1 MTGPGDHSQKEMIF
15 VTSVQDLLFSA
26 FQTHAD
32 RKAMADPDG
41 EGSITYASLYDQAS
55 RVAGYLQSKGLQAG
69 EFVVIALSRSSLY
82 IVAETACLLFGYGAV
97 LMDAAYP
104 EERIAYAARNSNAKL
119 IIDELLMA
127 EMLACPHQAQYRPVP
142 AFCPAVVIYTSGSTG
157 NPKGILHDQ
166 ASLGSAILRYQAL
179 LKTSVDDTE
188 GILSSFTFIVGCIA
202 FLNPLCAGASV
213 TIIPRDVIGNPLA
226 LAAFIDRMHIS
237 QLFMPPSVLKLF
249 KPVGNSLRVV
259 TTGSERV
266 SGVGPD
272 DFAIFNLYGMSE
284 TCAAVTAFPI
294 DKAYA
299 NTPIGRAMEGC
310 AVYLLDEN
318 GQKADEGEICV
329 AGHLMTGY
337 IGMPEKTAEVKVKNP
352 FFAEDGHETL
362 IRTGDLGKLDE
373 NGNII
378 YVNRRDWMMKIN
390 GQRVEPGEIEAVIKE
405 IPQIANAAVKGFTN
419 ANNHSYLCAY
429 YVIKG
434 DIQEGEIRLAI
445 SKRLPHYMMPA
456 HFIRLDA
463 MPLNANSKLDR
474 LALLAP
480 DAAQFSSDYAAPTN
494 EMEERLCSVMAD
506 VLGIERVG
514 IHDDFF
520 QLGGDSIGCMSVIA
534 EMDDPRIGTKLIYTG
549 RTPAAIAAGMA
560 AQEPADEDKLNQ
572 LALAMDQPL
581 IPYQTYYL
589 DYQLYSP
596 RLVVTNLPFVCCAP
610 RERLD
615 AQALKQAVD
624 RVTHHFAIFGTVFL
638 FNEANELVQRYCP
651 ERTPSIE
658 VVETSEAEYHAEI
671 KKAFFKPFRMLNN
684 ILWRG
689 QIVVT
694 EANVYLMLDFNHAI
708 SDGTMAMRTF
718 QQIFETLHGRELQKD
733 YYYLFLQRY
742 ARFMETEE
750 GQAELDF
757 VRKLYTGDWS
767 KFPQPDFDARENSNR
782 RIVLMSSHTSQAY
795 QTAAARRKLSLGTA
809 LVTAGQLALSRFNQ
823 QKRVAVEWIY
833 NGRNEPWKNDLIGI
847 TICGIPATMDF
858 DKCAEMDAILDEAR
872 RQNAWGLRYAE
883 HSYALRD
890 MSPARNECLKIV
902 YEHGI
907 NIPDNIPEWFQIE
920 ADTDHFT
927 GMLGL
932 FQIIIFEGAP
942 DAPLTLI
949 ATYQGSRYR
958 EESAR
963 KMLVEFEKALN
974 ELLDS
979 SAANC

>member
-1 MTGPGDHSQKEMIF
+1 MTSIQE
-15 VTSVQDLLFSA
+15 LLFSA
-26 FQTHAD
+26 FQTHAE
-32 RKAMADPDG
+32 RIALIDPDG
-41 EGSITYASLYDQAS
+41 KDSMTYAALYDQAS
-55 RVAGYLQSKGLQAG
+55 RVAGYLQSKGLQMG
-69 EFVVIALSRSSLY
+69 EYVVIALSRSSRY

-104 EERIAYAARNSNAKL
+104 EERIAYAAKNSNAKL
-119 IIDELLMA
+119 MIDESLMA
-127 EMLACPHQAQYRPVP
+127 EMLAYPHPAQYRPVP
-142 AFCPAVVIYTSGSTG
+142 ASCPAVVIYTSGSTG

-166 ASLGSAILRYQAL
+166 ASMGGAILRYQAL
-179 LKTSVDDTE
+179 LKTSAEDTE
-188 GILSSFTFIVGCIA
+188 GILSPFTFIAGCIV
-202 FLNPLCAGASV
+202 FLNPLCTGASV

-237 QLFMPPSVLKLF
+237 QLFVPPSVLKLF
-249 KPVGNSLRVV
+249 KPEGNSLRMV

-266 SGVGPD
+266 SGVASGD
-272 DFAIFNLYGMSE
+272 YAIYNLYGMSE

-337 IGMPEKTAEVKVKNP
+337 IGMPEKTAEVKIKNP
-352 FFAEDGHETL
+352 FFAEDGYETL

-373 NGNII
+373 KGNII

-419 ANNHSYLCAY
+419 ANGHSYLCAY
-429 YVIKG
+429 YTTKD
-434 DIQEGEIRLAI
+434 DIRESEIRLAI
-445 SKRLPHYMMPA
+445 SRRLPHYMMPA
-456 HFIRLDA
+456 YFIRLDV
-463 MPLNANSKLDR
+463 MPLNANGKLNR

-480 DAAQFSSDYAAPTN
+480 DTAQFAADYAAPTN
-494 EMEERLCSVMAD
+494 ETEERLCRVMAD
-506 VLGIERVG
+506 VLGLEKIG

-520 QLGGDSIGCMSVIA
+520 QLGGDSIGCMSLIA
-534 EMDDPRIGTKLIYTG
+534 ALDDPRIGTKLIYTG
-549 RTPAAIAAGMA
+549 RTPAAIAEGMA
-560 AQEPADEDKLNQ
+560 AQEIEDEDELNR

-610 RERLD
+610 REKLD
-615 AQALKQAVD
+615 AQVLKQAVD
-624 RVTHHFAIFGTVFL
+624 KVTQHFAIFGTVFL

-651 ERTPSIE
+651 EKIPE
-658 VVETSEAEYHAEI
+658 VGIIETSEAAFHAEV
-671 KKAFFKPFRMLNN
+671 KQAFFKPFRMLNS

-689 QIVVT
+689 QIVAT

-718 QQIFETLHGRELQKD
+718 HQIFESLRGRALQKD
-733 YYYLFLQRY
+733 YYYLFLHRY
-742 ARFMETEE
+742 ARFMETKE
-750 GQAELDF
+750 GQAEFDL
-757 VRKLYTGDWS
+757 VCKLYAGDWS
-767 KFPQPDFDARENSNR
+767 KFPKPDFDVRENSNR
-782 RIVLMSSHTSQAY
+782 RIVLMSSHTAQDC
-795 QTAAARRKLSLGTA
+795 QAAAAGRKISLGAA
-809 LVTAGQLALSRFNQ
+809 LVTAGQLALSRFNG
-823 QKRVAVEWIY
+823 QKKVAVEWIY
-833 NGRNEPWKNDLIGI
+833 NGRNEKWKENLIGI

-858 DKCAEMDAILDEAR
+858 NQCADMDAVLEEAR
-872 RQNAWGLRYAE
+872 RQNAWGLQYAE

-890 MSPARNECLKIV
+890 MSPAKNECLKIV

-907 NIPDNIPEWFQIE
+907 NVPDNIPEWFHIE

-958 EESAR
+958 EETASKLLTA
-963 KMLVEFEKALN
+963 FDKALN
-974 ELLDS
+974 ELLDLE
-979 SAANC
+979 

>member
-1 MTGPGDHSQKEMIF
+1 MII
-15 VTSVQDLLFSA
+15 VKTVQSLLYSA

-32 RKAMADPDG
+32 RTAILDPNN
-41 EGSITYASLYDQAS
+41 GSIITYSSLYDQAS
-55 RVAGYLQSKGLQAG
+55 TVAGYLQAKGIQPG
-69 EFVVIALSRSSLY
+69 DYVVIALSRSSLY

-104 EERIAYAARNSNAKL
+104 QERITFAAANAEAKL
-119 IIDELLMA
+119 VIDDQLMA
-127 EMLACPHQAQYRPVP
+127 QMLAYPHRAQYQQVP
-142 AFCPAVVIYTSGSTG
+142 ADFPAVVIYTSGSTG

-166 ASLGSAILRYQAL
+166 ASLGSAILRYQVL
-179 LKTSVDDTE
+179 LKTAPEDTE
-188 GILSSFTFIVGCIA
+188 GILSPFTFIAGCIV
-202 FLNPLCAGASV
+202 FLNPLCAGASMTV
-213 TIIPRDVIGNPLA
+213 IPREVIGNPLA

-249 KPVGNSLRVV
+249 NPAGKSLRVV

-266 SGVGPD
+266 SDVTSCD
-272 DFAIFNLYGMSE
+272 YSIYNLYGMSE

-294 DKAYA
+294 DKPYH

-318 GQKADEGEICV
+318 GREADAGEICV
-329 AGHLMTGY
+329 AGHLMTRY

-352 FFAEDGHETL
+352 CFAKDGHETM
-362 IRTGDLGKLDE
+362 IRTGDLGRRDE
-373 NGNII
+373 NGNIV
-378 YVNRRDWMMKIN
+378 YVNRKDWMIKIN
-390 GQRVEPGEIEAVIKE
+390 GQRVEPGEIEAVIRE

-429 YVIKG
+429 YTANE
-434 DIQEGEIRLAI
+434 DIQERDIRLAI

-456 HFIRLDA
+456 YFRKLDA
-463 MPLNANSKLDR
+463 MPLNANGKLNR
-474 LALLAP
+474 LALAAP
-480 DAAQFSSDYAAPTN
+480 DAAEFASDYAAPTN
-494 EMEERLCSVMAD
+494 DMEARLCSVMAH

-520 QLGGDSIGCMSVIA
+520 QIGGDSIGCMSVIA

-560 AQEPADEDKLNQ
+560 VQEIENEDALNR
-572 LALAMDQPL
+572 LALSMDHPL

-596 RLVVTNLPFVCCAP
+596 KLVVTNLPFVCCAP
-610 RERLD
+610 RNKLD
-615 AQALKQAVD
+615 AQELKQAVD
-624 RVTHHFAIFGTVFL
+624 KVTHHFAIFGTVFL
-638 FNEANELVQRYCP
+638 FNEAGELVQRYCP
-651 ERTPSIE
+651 ERIPEIE
-658 VVETSEAEYHAEI
+658 IVASSEEAFYSHV
-671 KKAFFKPFRMLNN
+671 KDSFFKPFRMLNS

-694 EANVYLMLDFNHAI
+694 EANIYLMLDFNHAI

-718 QQIFETLHGRELQKD
+718 QQIFETLNGRELQKD
-733 YYYLFLQRY
+733 HYYLFLQRY
-742 ARFMETEE
+742 ARFMETPE
-750 GQAELDF
+750 GLAELDS
-757 VRKLYTGDWS
+757 VRKLYDGNWS
-767 KFPQPDFDARENSNR
+767 KFPQPDFDVRENSNK
-782 RIVLMSSHTSQAY
+782 RIVIMSTHTSESY
-795 QTAAARRKLSLGTA
+795 QAAASCKRISLGTA

-823 QKRVAVEWIY
+823 QKKVAVEWIY
-833 NGRNEPWKNDLIGI
+833 NGRNESWKNHLIGI

-858 DKCAEMDAILDEAR
+858 GKYAETDEILDEAR

-890 MSPARNECLKIV
+890 MSPAKNECLKIV

-907 NIPDNIPEWFQIE
+907 DVSENVPEWFQIE

-932 FQIIIFEGAP
+932 FQIIIFESTP

-958 EESAR
+958 EESAGS
-963 KMLVEFEKALN
+963 MLRGFERALN
-974 ELLDS
+974 ELLDLPT
-979 SAANC
+979 NEN